1 MKRYGVRE
9 ICNVTFRATA
19 PMELGGKRF
28 FKDEPVLF
36 FDALKTSSLEGA
48 ATTVYATGGRGNS
61 RLMSWD
67 GEKTLTF
74 TMEDA
79 LISADSLAL
88 LAAAK
93 GKHYDANE
101 KKKVHTQKRL
111 GVQKKVDEKNKL
123 EESYVQIGKNG
134 EDITLNDRDALKN
147 IVEGDLVYVLAA
159 DEGGFDSEPFLYK
172 VGIKYNVL
180 KEAPT
185 DWETK
190 YTTYFKLNGDKYEAV
205 VADTSGS
212 APSFIADTYY
222 EAIPG
227 AKLEKC
233 DRDIVNT
240 TEKTENNTY
249 SITAT
254 GKDGLNK
261 LTKATAI
268 YLDYYTTGHGFTR
281 LTIEPGSF
289 GSNFYIEADTL
300 FRDKNGAD
308 YAAIFTI
315 PNCRVQS
322 NFTITMASSG
332 DPSSF
337 QFTIDA
343 FPGYTRFDQTKEVLA
358 AIDIMD
364 EVDGVDTLRN
374 YRTATNDIEDTK

>member
-1 MKRYGVRE
+1 M
-9 ICNVTFRATA
+9 
-19 PMELGGKRF
+19 
-28 FKDEPVLF
+28 
-36 FDALKTSSLEGA
+36 
-48 ATTVYATGGRGNS
+48 GRGNS

-79 LISADSLAL
+79 LISVDSLAL

-93 GKHYDANE
+93 GKHYNND
-101 KKKVHTQKRL
+101 KGRVHTQKRL
-111 GVQKKVDEKNKL
+111 GVGASNKDNPN
-123 EESYVQIGKNG
+123 ESYVSINTTDGA
-134 EDITLNDRDALKN
+134 IILNEKDALKN
-147 IVEGDLVYVLAA
+147 VAPATEDDDGKNVGLVYVLAA
-159 DEGGFDSEPFLYK
+159 DEGGFNSEPFLYK
-172 VGIKYNVL
+172 VEAKYTKL
-180 KEAPT
+180 TEAPKDWSTGYANYFEKKT
-185 DWETK
+185 DGSNEYQAVVGVSDGGSGTK
-190 YTTYFKLNGDKYEAV
+190 APDFVTDKYYSKIE
-205 VADTSGS
+205 
-212 APSFIADTYY
+212 
-222 EAIPG
+222 G
-227 AKLEKC
+227 AKLTKC
-233 DRDIVNT
+233 TKDFYNKATDD
-240 TEKTENNTY
+240 Y
-249 SITAT
+249 SIVTDE

-261 LTKATAI
+261 LTNATAI

-281 LTIEPGSF
+281 LTIEPDSF

-343 FPGYTRFDQTKEVLA
+343 FPGYTRFDPTKEVLA

-364 EVDGVDTLRN
+364 EVDGIDTSRN
-374 YRTATNDIEDTK
+374 YRLKTYEDAE

>member
-28 FKDEPVLF
+28 FKGEPVLF
-36 FDALKTSSLEGA
+36 FDSLKTSSLEGA

-93 GKHYDANE
+93 GKHYDATEN
-101 KKKVHTQKRL
+101 KKVHTQKRL
-111 GVQKKVDEKNKL
+111 GVTDSTTPAET
-123 EESYVQIGKNG
+123 YVYINTK
-134 EDITLNDRDALKN
+134 DKTITLNDRDALKG
-147 IVEGDLVYVLAA
+147 VSAGDLVYVLAA
-159 DEGGFDSEPFLYK
+159 DEGGFDSEPFLYQ
-172 VGIKYNVL
+172 VGTKYEEL
-180 KEAPT
+180 KAQPADWEDNYKNYYTDNIGTAITDETAPT
-185 DWETK
+185 FT
-190 YTTYFKLNGDKYEAV
+190 
-205 VADTSGS
+205 GS
-212 APSFIADTYY
+212 TYY
-222 EAIPG
+222 EAVPDNI
-227 AKLEKC
+227 KLEKC
-233 DRDIVNT
+233 DKDIFNAANI
-240 TEKTENNTY
+240 EATY
-249 SITAT
+249 NFTD
-254 GKDGLNK
+254 GKDGIDK

-268 YLDYYTTGHGFTR
+268 YLDYYTTGRSFTR
-281 LTIEPGSF
+281 LTIEPDSF

-364 EVDGVDTLRN
+364 EVNGVDTSRN

>member
-28 FKDEPVLF
+28 FKGEPVLF
-36 FDALKTSSLEGA
+36 FDSLKTSSLEGA

-79 LISADSLAL
+79 LISVDSLAL

-93 GKHYDANE
+93 GKHYDATEN
-101 KKKVHTQKRL
+101 KKVHTQKRL
-111 GVQKKVDEKNKL
+111 GVTNDAAPAETYVKIDET
-123 EESYVQIGKNG
+123 G
-134 EDITLNDRDALKN
+134 ETILLNDRDALKG
-147 IVEGDLVYVLAA
+147 VSMGDLVYVLAA
-159 DEGGFDSEPFLYK
+159 DEGGFNSEPFLYQ
-172 VGIKYNVL
+172 VDS
-180 KEAPT
+180 KEITTYTKLTEQPSDWSANYKNYYTNEEGTPITGEAAPT
-185 DWETK
+185 FETNK
-190 YTTYFKLNGDKYEAV
+190 YYQKNT
-205 VADTSGS
+205 DT
-212 APSFIADTYY
+212 IK
-222 EAIPG
+222 G
-227 AKLEKC
+227 AKLTKCTKDFYNKGTDNYTIAEGEK
-233 DRDIVNT
+233 
-240 TEKTENNTY
+240 
-249 SITAT
+249 
-254 GKDGLNK
+254 GLNK
-261 LTKATAI
+261 LTNATAI
-268 YLDYYTTGHGFTR
+268 YLDYYATGHSFTR
-281 LTIEPGSF
+281 LTIEPDSF

-300 FRDKNGAD
+300 FRDDSGAD

-343 FPGYTRFDQTKEVLA
+343 FPGYTRFDQTKKVLA

-364 EVDGVDTLRN
+364 EVDGIADDRA
-374 YRTATNDIEDTK
+374 YRIKTYEDTK